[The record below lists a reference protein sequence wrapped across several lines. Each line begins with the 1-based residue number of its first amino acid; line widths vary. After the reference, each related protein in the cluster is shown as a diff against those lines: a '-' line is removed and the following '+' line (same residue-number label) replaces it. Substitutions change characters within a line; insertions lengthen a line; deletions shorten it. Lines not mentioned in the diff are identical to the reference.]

1 MTAAISAVVAVDAG
15 ESEITLFGGIVFPII
30 AIIALVIINGV
41 FVAAEFA
48 LVGSRRARFV
58 DLASGGN
65 RGARWLLKIFDRP
78 TGKDSYIAVAQLGIT
93 LASIGLGMYGE
104 PAIAHLIEDPL
115 KGVVSDGALHTI
127 GFSIALAIITF
138 LHVVF
143 GEMIPKA
150 LALQSPEGTSLSVNP
165 IMRFFSLLFRPAV
178 SMLNWI
184 AFGLMRMLRIPE
196 PDKALSLYSADELA
210 IVTEE
215 SATVGELPKLQS
227 DIIHNIFELED
238 LTAEELMTS
247 RSHIEALAVDATRS
261 EVAARVT
268 GSTRSRYPVY
278 VDDLDNVIGLLHVKD
293 FVRDSLPDSPGG
305 DQFDLGTIV
314 RRLPTVT
321 GSTAAD
327 VLLERFKGERIHAA
341 LVVDELGSTIGLVT
355 LDDIISEVIDDPAGD
370 HDLPAISHA
379 DGSMTLDG
387 ETTLTELEEDFGFK
401 FASDEVTT
409 LAGLV
414 LATNGTVPE
423 VGASFVV
430 QGHELAVVDVDHHKI
445 TQIRVTR
452 TTAADPGAAGEPEAE
467 PTGGH
472 H

>member
-1 MTAAISAVVAVDAG
+1 MSAALLAAEAG
-15 ESEITLFGGIVFPII
+15 ESEITLLGGIILPIL
-30 AIIALVIINGV
+30 AIIALVVINGV

-58 DLASGGN
+58 ERARNGN
-65 RGARWLLKIFDRP
+65 RGAKWLLKIFDRP

-104 PAIAHLIEDPL
+104 PAIAHLIEEPL
-115 KGVVSDGALHTI
+115 KGLVSDGALHTI
-127 GFSIALAIITF
+127 GFGIALSIITF

-165 IMRFFSLLFRPAV
+165 IMRMFSLVFRPAV
-178 SMLNWI
+178 ALLNWI
-184 AFGLMRMLRIPE
+184 AFGLMRLMRIPE

-215 SATVGELPKLQS
+215 SATIGELPKLQS
-227 DIIHNIFELED
+227 DIIHNIFDLED
-238 LTAEELMTS
+238 LTAEEIMTS
-247 RSHIEALAVDATRS
+247 RAHIHAIAQSATRA
-261 EVAARVT
+261 EVAAKVT
-268 GSTRSRYPVY
+268 GSGTSRYPVY
-278 VDDLDNVIGLLHVKD
+278 VDDLDNVVGLLHVKD
-293 FVRDSLPDSPGG
+293 FVRECQG
-305 DQFDLGTIV
+305 DDQLDLGTMV

-321 GSTAAD
+321 RNTAAD
-327 VLLERFKGERIHAA
+327 VLLERFKSERIHAA

-370 HDLPAISHA
+370 HDLPAIRHD
-379 DGSMTLDG
+379 DGSITLDG
-387 ETTLTELEEDFGFK
+387 ETTLAELGEDFGFH
-401 FASDEVTT
+401 FESDEVTT

-414 LATNGTVPE
+414 LATTGTVPD
-423 VGASFVV
+423 VGSTVVV
-430 QGHELAVVDVDHHKI
+430 QGHELSVIDVDNHKI
-445 TQIRVTR
+445 TQIRVGR
-452 TTAADPGAAGEPEAE
+452 SAVAEPEVE
-467 PTGGH
+467 PAVDDH

>member
-1 MTAAISAVVAVDAG
+1 MIASFLAAAESGD
-15 ESEITLFGGIVFPII
+15 SEITLFGDIVFPII
-30 AIIALVIINGV
+30 AVIALVVINGV

-58 DLASGGN
+58 DLANGGN
-65 RGARWLLKIFDRP
+65 RGAKWLLKIFDRP
-78 TGKDSYIAVAQLGIT
+78 AGKDSYIAVAQLGIT

-104 PAIAHLIEDPL
+104 PAIAHLIEKPL
-115 KGVVSDGALHTI
+115 EGVVSDGALHPI
-127 GFSIALAIITF
+127 GFGIALAIITF

-165 IMRFFSLLFRPAV
+165 IMRMFSLLFRPVVAL
-178 SMLNWI
+178 LNWI

-227 DIIHNIFELED
+227 EIIHNIFELDD
-238 LTAEELMTS
+238 LMAEELMTS
-247 RSHIEALAVDATRS
+247 RSHIDAIEQSATRA
-261 EVAARVT
+261 EIAAKVT
-268 GSTRSRYPVY
+268 GATRSRYPVY
-278 VDDLDNVIGLLHVKD
+278 VDDLDNVVGILHVKD
-293 FVRDSLPDSPGG
+293 FVRESQGE
-305 DQFDLGTIV
+305 DQLDLGKIV

-321 GSTAAD
+321 RNTAAD
-327 VLLERFKGERIHAA
+327 VILDRFKRERIHAA

-370 HDLPAISHA
+370 HDLPAIEHA

-387 ETTLTELEEDFGFK
+387 ETTLAELDEDFGFS
-401 FASDEVTT
+401 FESEGVTT
-409 LAGLV
+409 LAGLI
-414 LATNGTVPE
+414 LASTGTIPNERETVE
-423 VGASFVV
+423 V
-430 QGHELAVVDVDHHKI
+430 QGHKLSVIEVDNHKI
-445 TQIRVTR
+445 TQVRVTR
-452 TTAADPGAAGEPEAE
+452 ISVPTTEPEA
-467 PTGGH
+467 PADDH